1 MRFVLKRL
9 DVLRDLPAK
18 KPANLGIKSDKTKL
32 FVPLFPVKEKVHID
46 AVLGSVLLRKSP
58 RSRRISIRVHP
69 VRGIIVSMPSV
80 VPFIVGVAFLESRRE
95 WALAAL
101 QRASAQDSALPE
113 GETVESLRTRAKAEL
128 PGRLKAF
135 ADRYGFRYNRL
146 TIKHNTSN
154 WGSCSTKGNI
164 NLNLNL
170 MRVPEPLQDYVLLHE
185 LTHLHHPDHGP
196 AFHAELE
203 HLLADH
209 FSRHLEED
217 AFRSFLSAIGAS
229 RARCRI
235 TSVLEKA
242 LRTYRPL

>member
-1 MRFVLKRL
+1 M
-9 DVLRDLPAK
+9 RDLPAK

-46 AVLGSVLLRKSP
+46 PVLGEVRLRKSP

-69 VRGIIVSMPSV
+69 VRGILVI
-80 VPFIVGVAFLESRRE
+80 VPFYAPYAMGVAFLESRRE

-101 QRASAQDSALPE
+101 ERANARNADLPE
-113 GETVESLRTRAKAEL
+113 GEDIESLRAKAKAAL
-128 PGRLKAF
+128 PPRL
-135 ADRYGFRYNRL
+135 ADLAARYGFRYQRV

-154 WGSCSTKGNI
+154 WGSCSAKGNI

-170 MRVPEPLQDYVLLHE
+170 MRVPVPLQDNILLHE

-203 HLLADH
+203 QLLSDH
-209 FSRHLEED
+209 FSKHFGD
-217 AFRSFLSAIGAS
+217 KDFQVYIPAIAAS
-229 RARCRI
+229 RAQWRI
-235 TSVLEKA
+235 SRVLERNLKE
-242 LRTYRPL
+242 YRLL